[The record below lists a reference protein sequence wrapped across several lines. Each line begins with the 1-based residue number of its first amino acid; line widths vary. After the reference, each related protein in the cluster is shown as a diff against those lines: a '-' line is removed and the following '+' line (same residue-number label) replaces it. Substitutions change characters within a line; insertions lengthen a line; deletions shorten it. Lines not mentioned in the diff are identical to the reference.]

1 MRQFALLMILALAGS
16 ASAFA
21 GGVQINVNF
30 GAPYYYGYGP
40 ADVVYVERYVP
51 VYDVPQVLYVARH
64 ARVAPSVIVGCYR
77 GGWGWDRIYSRYRVP
92 RRGYGGGYGGYYG
105 GYAPARAFYSAPAY
119 SYRGDRGYSR
129 GRGHHYKYDR
139 GRGRGGWR

>member
-1 MRQFALLMILALAGS
+1 MRQFALVTILALAGS

-21 GGVQINVNF
+21 GGVHINVNF
-30 GAPYYYGYGP
+30 GAPYYYGYAP

-77 GGWGWDRIYSRYRVP
+77 GGWDWDRIYSRYRVP
-92 RRGYGGGYGGYYG
+92 QRGYAGGYYG
-105 GYAPARAFYSAPAY
+105 GYAPTRAFYSAPVY
-119 SYRGDRGYSR
+119 SYRGDRGYFR
-129 GRGHHYKYDR
+129 GRGHHNKYDR
-139 GRGRGGWR
+139 GRGRWR